1 MQKSLSE
8 KIAEERENLLY
19 NLTWLRRRES
29 LSKEEMAAVLHISI
43 AGMEQLEKGVLPE
56 ELSAEV
62 FLVLQERFGLSPV
75 QLLSERIEKS

>member
-75 QLLSERIEKS
+75 QLLSERIGKD

>member
-1 MQKSLSE
+1 MQKSMSE

-62 FLVLQERFGLSPV
+62 FLFLPERFGLSPV
-75 QLLSERIEKS
+75 QLLSERIGKD